1 MDSTLP
7 IAKRTRSREAI
18 MYKKI
23 HEEIKKRKLDSG
35 RTEAVAKSESSYYQV
50 RSVKGENLGSGS
62 VACKEV
68 VDVEGVESLS
78 GHDATFVCVEDSG
91 EENKGNPQMG
101 VKEGTDDEVIALD
114 DSDSEDG
121 VLFLGQECDLGV
133 EECDEDVSVDVD
145 EEEDDVFGGQGSG
158 VSVDSSDE
166 LSSSSE
172 EEDNDDP
179 DYEDYG
185 REKSETSDSVAES
198 SSEDEGVIFLE
209 ERVFAKGASKG
220 KVVEGK
226 DGMEDLVDSENS
238 KNNGIS
244 EEYNEFDNVNQ
255 SLNSVA
261 KRTRSC
267 FNSENSERKTK
278 LRRTLSMDADKLESR
293 RLVDND
299 NDKVSRSVKKT
310 GPTKFF
316 NRNHILKYN
325 DVQKIL
331 LNSIL
336 GAEEI
341 GSETSLSAR
350 SDGSDFDSESGIEES
365 TPPDKTESEEEMDR
379 LWNELNFGL
388 TCSEIHS
395 TYPAKVVEHGAKP
408 SQEVED
414 ETPQCSHGTHE
425 FVIDEEVGILCKFCS
440 FVKVEV
446 KYISAP
452 FFKRASG
459 YSERK
464 DSTIV
469 DHSMLD
475 DLRNNGSGFNSQ
487 AASDSSSQAE
497 ATVWDTIPGV
507 KGSLYPHQREGFE
520 FIWTNLAGGIKLDEL
535 KTQTSSMRG
544 NGCIISHAP
553 GTGKSRLTIVFLQSY
568 VNLYPNCKPVIVA
581 PRSMLLTW
589 EEEFQKWKVDIPFHN
604 LNNPELS
611 GKEDAYALNVMN
623 RAKVRRGERKRNLI
637 RQVKLYS
644 WNTKGSILGISYQLF
659 ARLVGIDKK
668 GGEPCKEVDED
679 VRKILLDFPG
689 LFVFDEGHTPR
700 NHESGIFKALSKV
713 KTEKRIILSGTPFQ
727 NNFEELY
734 NILCLVAPKFADSTQ
749 SKVAKKRGRKPNE
762 AKEKWAS
769 LTSSIGKVS
778 SDGCQDEDKNLKEL
792 KTMIAPIVHIHK
804 GTVLKESLPGLK
816 HSLVVLQP
824 DDFQK
829 SLLEGVKR
837 SYRQQ
842 SGGFQRSKSFLTL
855 DHIVSVTSVHPSLLP
870 EQCYEEEEFVVHKVK
885 LEKLRLNAEAGIK
898 TKFFMMLLKLSAA
911 MNEKVLVFSQYIEPL
926 TLIMD
931 QLKCILNWIQGKE
944 VLYMDGKRD
953 LKERQSSI
961 RVFNDPKSEAKVLL
975 ASTRACGEG
984 INLVGASRVVL
995 LDVTWNPAVERQAI
1009 SRAYR
1014 LGQKKFVYVYHLI
1027 TSGTMEESKCCR
1039 QARKERY
1046 SEMVFSSS
1054 DGSGNQQKSASEE
1067 LEDRVL
1073 EEMLQHHKFVEEI
1086 IEQPEESKLIETFGL
1101 TKASINLE

>member
-18 MYKKI
+18 MYKKV

-78 GHDATFVCVEDSG
+78 GHDAIFVRVEDSG

-121 VLFLGQECDLGV
+121 VLFLGEECDLGV
-133 EECDEDVSVDVD
+133 EECDEDVE

-158 VSVDSSDE
+158 TMD
-166 LSSSSE
+166 LK
-172 EEDNDDP
+172 
-179 DYEDYG
+179 
-185 REKSETSDSVAES
+185 RLKASDSVAES
-198 SSEDEGVIFLE
+198 SSEDEGVIFVE

-220 KVVEGK
+220 KVVEEKG
-226 DGMEDLVDSENS
+226 GMEDLVDSENS

-278 LRRTLSMDADKLESR
+278 LRRTLSMDAEKLESR
-293 RLVDND
+293 RFVDND

-310 GPTKFF
+310 GPTKFS

-341 GSETSLSAR
+341 GCETSLSAR

-365 TPPDKTESEEEMDR
+365 TPPEKTESEEEMDR

-395 TYPAKVVEHGAKP
+395 TYPAKVVEHDAKP

-464 DSTIV
+464 DSTMG
-469 DHSMLD
+469 HSMLD
-475 DLRNNGSGFNSQ
+475 DLRSNGSGFNSQ

-507 KGSLYPHQREGFE
+507 KGSMYPHQREG
-520 FIWTNLAGGIKLDEL
+520 
-535 KTQTSSMRG
+535 
-544 NGCIISHAP
+544 
-553 GTGKSRLTIVFLQSY
+553 
-568 VNLYPNCKPVIVA
+568 
-581 PRSMLLTW
+581 MLLTW

-623 RAKVRRGERKRNLI
+623 RAKVRHGERKRNLI

-668 GGEPCKEVDED
+668 GGKPCKEVDED

-749 SKVAKKRGRKPNE
+749 SKVVKKRGRKPNE

-778 SDGCQDEDKNLKEL
+778 SDRCQDEDKNLKEL

-911 MNEKVLVFSQYIEPL
+911 MNEK
-926 TLIMD
+926 
-931 QLKCILNWIQGKE
+931 GKE

-1046 SEMVFSSS
+1046 SELVFSSS